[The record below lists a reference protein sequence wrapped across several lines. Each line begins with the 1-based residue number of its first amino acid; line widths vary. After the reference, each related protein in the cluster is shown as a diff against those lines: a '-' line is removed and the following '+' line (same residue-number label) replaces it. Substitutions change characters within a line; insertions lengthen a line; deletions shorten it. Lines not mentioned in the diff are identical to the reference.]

1 MLTLLKTPVLTADQ
15 GPEPFDM
22 SESKP
27 RVLLVDDNDT
37 DNLISRRVIEL
48 SGFAN
53 SIHICNSGKNALEY
67 IESHIDA
74 PTQLPDVIF
83 LDINMPIVDGF
94 VFLYEFEQMAPRI
107 EKAISVIVLSSSD
120 SRQDIERMQLHPRV
134 VKFITKPLAV
144 GALQTLSVE
153 LSRD

>member
-1 MLTLLKTPVLTADQ
+1 MLTLLKTPVKTADQ
-15 GPEPFDM
+15 GPEPYDM
-22 SESKP
+22 AETKP

-48 SGFAN
+48 SGFTD

-67 IESHIDA
+67 IESNIDT
-74 PTQLPDVIF
+74 PHQLPDVIF

-94 VFLYEFEQMAPRI
+94 IFLYEFEQMAPRI
-107 EKAISVIVLSSSD
+107 RKTINVVVLSSSD

-134 VKFITKPLAV
+134 VKFITKPLAM
-144 GALQTLSVE
+144 GALQSLAVE
-153 LSRD
+153 LSNQ